1 MQVNIELPEDI
12 SQALRKQWGDL
23 TRRTLESWATE
34 GYKSGV
40 LTESQVRRM
49 LGFQTRVEVH
59 EFLKKAGIYLDYN
72 EDDLEQDLETHRKL
86 GIIPAR

>member
-1 MQVNIELPEDI
+1 MKVNIDLPEDI
-12 SQALRKQWGDL
+12 LNALCKQGADL
-23 TRRTLESWATE
+23 PRRALETWATD

-49 LGFQTRVEVH
+49 LGFQTRIEVH
-59 EFLKKAGIYLDYN
+59 EFLKKAGVPLDYT
-72 EDDLEQDLETHRKL
+72 EDDLEQDIEAHRKL